1 MFCNLNNSA
10 FGMKYK
16 IVLLATFLFI
26 IKGEIIE
33 ENASNISIQ
42 ESNIKVSEQSGN
54 EQINQNVNTDQQE
67 KLINSQLPQ
76 SQHKVPIYPV
86 SLFTRKLRLKVA
98 LKCVQFKISFK
109 RIILCIFFQSIDWDS
124 VQWDKLTPEEK
135 WR

>member
-26 IKGEIIE
+26 IKGEIVE
-33 ENASNISIQ
+33 ENASTISIQ

-76 SQHKVPIYPV
+76 SQHKVPISPV
-86 SLFTRKLRLKVA
+86 SLFTRTILGQSQN
-98 LKCVQFKISFK
+98 QF
-109 RIILCIFFQSIDWDS
+109 
-124 VQWDKLTPEEK
+124 
-135 WR
+135 

>member
-16 IVLLATFLFI
+16 IVLLATFLFT
-26 IKGEIIE
+26 IKSEIVE
-33 ENASNISIQ
+33 KNASTISIQ

-76 SQHKVPIYPV
+76 SQHKVPISPV
-86 SLFTRKLRLKVA
+86 SLFTRKNVSSSKLVLRE
-98 LKCVQFKISFK
+98 QFFSF
-109 RIILCIFFQSIDWDS
+109 FS
-124 VQWDKLTPEEK
+124 VNRLGQCTMGQTDTRRKMEVS
-135 WR
+135 

>member
-16 IVLLATFLFI
+16 IVLLATFLFT
-26 IKGEIIE
+26 IKGEIVE
-33 ENASNISIQ
+33 KNASTISIQ

-76 SQHKVPIYPV
+76 SQHKVPISPV
-86 SLFTRKLRLKVA
+86 SLFTRKR
-98 LKCVQFKISFK
+98 KCIQFKISFK
-109 RIILCIFFQSIDWDS
+109 RTILFIFFSQSTGTVYNGTNWH
-124 VQWDKLTPEEK
+124 QKKNGGRLKLL
-135 WR
+135 